1 MSFNTIT
8 VETDAR
14 GVARLTLSRPA
25 KHNVLSGEMC
35 DELAAAAAGL
45 GADAGVRVVVLTGAG
60 RASAPAAI
68 STGCGRSS
76 PPPATGAWPRRGGWR
91 ECSGR

>member
-14 GVARLTLSRPA
+14 GVARLMLNRPA

-35 DELAAAAAGL
+35 DELAGRRRRARRRLAAC
-45 GADAGVRVVVLTGAG
+45 
-60 RASAPAAI
+60 ASW
-68 STGCGRSS
+68 C
-76 PPPATGAWPRRGGWR
+76 
-91 ECSGR
+91 